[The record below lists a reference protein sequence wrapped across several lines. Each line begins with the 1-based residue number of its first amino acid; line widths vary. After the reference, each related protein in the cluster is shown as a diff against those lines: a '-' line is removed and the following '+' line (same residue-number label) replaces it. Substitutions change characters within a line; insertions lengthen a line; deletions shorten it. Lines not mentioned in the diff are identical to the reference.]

1 MKTETLIGILGMVL
15 VGVFV
20 ALAARNYAHG
30 NTAPVDVSGRG
41 VQAAAGTANAIT
53 LGFRNFNYYP
63 EIISLQ
69 YNVPARIT
77 VDTAA
82 VQGCFRS
89 IVIPDFGIR
98 KYITEADNVIS
109 FIPDKKGTFSFSCAM
124 GMGAGKIVV
133 S

>member
-15 VGVFV
+15 VGIFV
-20 ALAARNYAHG
+20 ALAVRNYAHG
-30 NTAPVDVSGRG
+30 NTSPIDAGSIGM
-41 VQAAAGTANAIT
+41 QAAAGNAVT

-63 EIISLQ
+63 EIIPLQ

-82 VQGCFRS
+82 VQGCYRS

-109 FIPDKKGTFSFSCAM
+109 FTPDKRGTFRFSCAM

>member
-15 VGVFV
+15 VAVFV
-20 ALAARNYAHG
+20 ALAVRNYAHG
-30 NTAPVDVSGRG
+30 STSPADASGRG
-41 VQAAAGTANAIT
+41 VPVATANAVA

-63 EIISLQ
+63 PVISLR

-77 VDTAA
+77 VDTST

-89 IVIPDFGIR
+89 ILIPDFGIR
-98 KYITEADNVIS
+98 KYITETDNVIS
-109 FIPDKKGTFSFSCAM
+109 FIPNKKGTFSFSCAM
-124 GMGAGKIVV
+124 GMGSGKIVV